1 MGWHHIASHSR
12 LARLKTQM
20 YFTNS
25 QVMVVVRVFAHTDK
39 PIGLLFV
46 WQAQIDKITN
56 YKSELFHRKKF
67 IPCAETHKNILCE
80 GNINSGTK
88 TISENERRERERE
101 RRPRAVKE
109 RSSTFWEIVKCVGV
123 SNYEL
128 WYCALSFRHYNN
140 HVCDDVSWKLWA
152 LAFRFGFSY
161 IRIPFTI
168 AITTQFGPIQLILF
182 WFFGS
187 RARIHIHLHTHPHS
201 RTRSFSTLRPL
212 SHCDLF
218 CYATVYIRF
227 FFSPFGI
234 QLFLSFS

>member
-12 LARLKTQM
+12 LSRLKTQM

-88 TISENERRERERE
+88 TISENERRERERAKTARRE
-101 RRPRAVKE
+101 REIEYFLRDCKMCRSFKLRALVL
-109 RSSTFWEIVKCVGV
+109 C
-123 SNYEL
+123 
-128 WYCALSFRHYNN
+128 
-140 HVCDDVSWKLWA
+140 
-152 LAFRFGFSY
+152 
-161 IRIPFTI
+161 
-168 AITTQFGPIQLILF
+168 TQ
-182 WFFGS
+182 
-187 RARIHIHLHTHPHS
+187 
-201 RTRSFSTLRPL
+201 FSTLQQSCMRWCEL
-212 SHCDLF
+212 KVMSFGVSLWFFVYSHSIYNCH
-218 CYATVYIRF
+218 YHTVRSYSVDSILVFR
-227 FFSPFGI
+227 
-234 QLFLSFS
+234 